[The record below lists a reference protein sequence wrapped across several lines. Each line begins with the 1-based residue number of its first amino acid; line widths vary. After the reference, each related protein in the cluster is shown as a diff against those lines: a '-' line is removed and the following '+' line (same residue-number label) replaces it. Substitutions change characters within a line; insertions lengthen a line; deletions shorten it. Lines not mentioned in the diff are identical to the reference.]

1 LLTLGKYYDSFKLP
15 IQWHE
20 AWLRGNLNPLLDG
33 QIAQPVEHSP
43 EKAGVV
49 GSIPTLTTLKSPGIS
64 LIQRTWAFYFNPEND
79 NIDTIFQII
88 FGGGLFRKIASKK
101 HGCDEISVLM
111 D

>member
-1 LLTLGKYYDSFKLP
+1 MTLGKYYDSFKLP

-49 GSIPTLTTLKSPGIS
+49 GSIPTLTTLKSLGIS
-64 LIQRTWAFYFNPEND
+64 LIRRTWAFYFNPEND
-79 NIDTIFQII
+79 NITFVLLII
-88 FGGGLFRKIASKK
+88 LMASVFLPGSLPSKN
-101 HGCDEISVLM
+101 M
-111 D
+111 DVMKSGY

>member
-79 NIDTIFQII
+79 NIDTNLPNHFWWRA
-88 FGGGLFRKIASKK
+88 FSERLPPKNMDVMK
-101 HGCDEISVLM
+101 SVY
-111 D
+111 

>member
-1 LLTLGKYYDSFKLP
+1 MTLGKYYDSFKLP

-20 AWLRGNLNPLLDG
+20 AWLRGNLNPLQDG

-79 NIDTIFQII
+79 NIDTNLPNHFWWLA
-88 FGGGLFRKIASKK
+88 FSERLPPKN
-101 HGCDEISVLM
+101 M
-111 D
+111 DVMNSGY